1 MKQKQLIVWALAG
14 FLALG
19 ACEEKGEFGVVED
32 TLFELFLI
40 DTLSLEM
47 STIHIDSLITQ
58 GGPQLLLGQY
68 EDPFLGTF
76 NTSSFFTMS
85 LGLNSLIMEDE
96 DIFDSLSLVIYP
108 HYNRYGHGGSQV
120 IDLYQ
125 ITQDYEP
132 EDDFFYQF
140 DSLLRTRGPIASF
153 TLRDEDDVEDSISI
167 RINSRLG
174 QQIQRQAL
182 DRGDALNFE
191 DEFQDFLKGF
201 TFASNDPEANALNS
215 IPFAEGNVVLKFYYS
230 IRDEDGLTNWVYEF
244 PLGVTGQQFNRIRSM
259 DDSSLIGRIAAAREL
274 PISETGGLAFA
285 QGGSALVTRIRIP
298 YLDKLTEALENS
310 VINTATLEII
320 PLKNSYNNDIPL
332 PTELA
337 VHYADKFTNVNE
349 VVLRLDDT
357 NSAAGDLIP
366 DDEFE
371 LETRYEIDVRN
382 FITRWMESGGINDE
396 SLIVSIP
403 PGTVQSSLERVV
415 IDGSRFKTR
424 LKIFISN
431 FKD

>member
-1 MKQKQLIVWALAG
+1 
-14 FLALG
+14 
-19 ACEEKGEFGVVED
+19 
-32 TLFELFLI
+32 
-40 DTLSLEM
+40 
-47 STIHIDSLITQ
+47 
-58 GGPQLLLGQY
+58 
-68 EDPFLGTF
+68 
-76 NTSSFFTMS
+76 
-85 LGLNSLIMEDE
+85 
-96 DIFDSLSLVIYP
+96 
-108 HYNRYGHGGSQV
+108 
-120 IDLYQ
+120 
-125 ITQDYEP
+125 
-132 EDDFFYQF
+132 
-140 DSLLRTRGPIASF
+140 
-153 TLRDEDDVEDSISI
+153 
-167 RINSRLG
+167 
-174 QQIQRQAL
+174 
-182 DRGDALNFE
+182 
-191 DEFQDFLKGF
+191 
-201 TFASNDPEANALNS
+201 
-215 IPFAEGNVVLKFYYS
+215 
-230 IRDEDGLTNWVYEF
+230 
-244 PLGVTGQQFNRIRSM
+244 M